1 MLTLTAPNNTQTH
14 IKHREVLVLT
24 PFCCSLASLCFS
36 CLSLCTSKRDAAVI
50 LRQISAFAKY
60 QRIRIH
66 PILPN
71 VIEID
76 PISNTTRIFS
86 VLPSQ
91 LLLLVTQTPFFPF
104 SKSSPGLVFLHA
116 TFQPRWN
123 KLINNP
129 TLSKNP
135 AMIQRV
141 DCSFLGIQRMR
152 RSLSQKRFDFFPF
165 WVMLFTTSPDSRD
178 FWASFSLH
186 SRRRRNSFS

>member
-1 MLTLTAPNNTQTH
+1 MCTCRRVVDHDVSLVGVFSASQPNCREGNVLTLAAPNNTQTH
-14 IKHREVLVLT
+14 IKHGEVLVLT
-24 PFCCSLASLCFS
+24 PFCCSLASLCFP
-36 CLSLCTSKRDAAVI
+36 CLSSCTSKRDAAVI

-135 AMIQRV
+135 AIIQRV

-152 RSLSQKRFDFFPF
+152 RSLSQKRF
-165 WVMLFTTSPDSRD
+165 
-178 FWASFSLH
+178 
-186 SRRRRNSFS
+186 